1 LTTPAAGKRHA
12 RSAPPP
18 RGFRSLASTL
28 WAGLAILALVF
39 VAYQPVRRAGF
50 IWDDDAYVQDN
61 PLLRSGAG
69 LRQIWLKPRASPQ
82 YYPLVFTSF
91 WLEYQLWKLNPVGY
105 HLTNLLLHGGAAV
118 LLWRLL
124 RRLELR
130 GAWLAAA
137 LFALHPV
144 QVESVAWIT
153 ERKNVLC
160 GVFYFGAA
168 LAYLHYALPRP
179 LTAAGRHHPAAWYS
193 VALVLFVLALFS
205 KTVAATLPAALFVVL
220 WWRRGRPEWKDA
232 ALVPMAALGLCFG
245 LLTIWLEKHHV
256 GAAGPEWELTLPQ
269 RLIIAGRAV
278 CFYVGKVLWPAD
290 LAFIYPRWQIDPKN
304 PTLYLYPA
312 AVLLTLVSL
321 YLLRRRFGTGPLA
334 AAFCY
339 IGTLFPALGFFNVY
353 PMRYSFVADH
363 FQYLATPSA
372 LAAMTALVAG
382 LLRQRLRRPAV
393 AWLAAGAVL
402 TVAGVLTCRQA
413 RIYSNLET
421 LWRDTLRKN
430 PTAWMAHNNLAN
442 LLRDAG
448 RLDEA
453 ADHYLQALAVKPDFA
468 MAASNLGIVR
478 KLQGRLDEAA
488 ACYEQAIRLD
498 PDYAPALYNLGN
510 LRRDQGRWD
519 EAIAAFCRAIELKP
533 NYAFAHVNLGWM
545 LLMRGQ
551 LDQAE
556 AHLRQ
561 ALQARPDLP
570 EAHLNLGLILQAR
583 GRLQAA
589 IEAYQEA
596 LRLDPQLS
604 AARHALEQAR
614 RLGPP

>member
-1 LTTPAAGKRHA
+1 LRL
-12 RSAPPP
+12 
-18 RGFRSLASTL
+18 LASTL
-28 WAGLAILALVF
+28 SAGLAILVLVL
-39 VAYQPVRRAGF
+39 VAYQPVSRAGF

-61 PLLRSGAG
+61 PLLRSVAG

-91 WLEYQLWKLNPVGY
+91 WLEYQLWGLNPVGY

-130 GAWLAAA
+130 GAWFAAA

-160 GVFYFGAA
+160 AVFYFGAA
-168 LAYLHYALPRP
+168 LAYLHYALPCP
-179 LTAAGRHHPAAWYS
+179 LPPAGRHHPAAWYS
-193 VALVLFVLALFS
+193 IALLLFVLALFS
-205 KTVAATLPAALFVVL
+205 KTVAATLPAALLVVL
-220 WWRRGRPEWKDA
+220 WWRRGRPERKDV
-232 ALVPMAALGLCFG
+232 ALVPMVTLALCFG
-245 LLTIWLEKHHV
+245 LLTVWLEKYHV
-256 GAAGPEWELTLPQ
+256 GATGPEWELSLPQ

-278 CFYVGKVLWPAD
+278 CFYVGKLFWPAN
-290 LAFIYPRWQIDPKN
+290 LAFIYPRWQIDPKSLA
-304 PTLYLYPA
+304 LYPYPA
-312 AVLLTLVSL
+312 AVLLALASL
-321 YLLRRRFGTGPLA
+321 WLLRRRFGTGPLA
-334 AAFCY
+334 AALCY
-339 IGTLFPALGFFNVY
+339 LGTLFPALGLFNVY

-382 LLRQRLRRPAV
+382 LLWRRLRHPSV
-393 AWLAAGAVL
+393 GGLVAGAVL
-402 TVAGVLTCRQA
+402 TVAGALTYRQA
-413 RIYSNLET
+413 RIYSDLET

-430 PTAWMAHNNLAN
+430 PAAWMAHNNLAN
-442 LLRDAG
+442 LLRDTG

-478 KLQGRLDEAA
+478 KLQGRLEEAA
-488 ACYEQAIRLD
+488 ACYEQAIRID

-519 EAIAAFCRAIELKP
+519 EAIAAFRRAIEVKP

-583 GRLQAA
+583 GQLEAA
-589 IEAYQEA
+589 IAAYQQA
-596 LRLDPQLS
+596 LRLDPQLV
-604 AARHALEQAR
+604 AARRALEQAQ